1 MNTKAPADRSAEQCI
16 TTKFTHHDDEEEGGS
31 RPISRVLSWATIPLG
46 ALLPVR
52 SSSLPGSNASHAMRF
67 PIWPCF
73 GWGLPCRPCYHV
85 RGGLLPHR
93 FTLAVPGFPGLRR
106 STLCCTF
113 RRLRLAAY
121 SARPLAGI
129 PLCEARTFLPA
140 PRCAAVAWPTSRYAL
155 YVGGGDPAV

>member
-1 MNTKAPADRSAEQCI
+1 MRWQNNIAKRCAKKRQTLFRACRYVWKLFS
-16 TTKFTHHDDEEEGGS
+16 GGS

-46 ALLPVR
+46 ATLPMR

-73 GWGLPCRPCYHV
+73 GWGLPCRPCRHV

-93 FTLAVPGFPGLRR
+93 FTLAVPGYPGLGR

-113 RRLRLAAY
+113 RRLCLTAY

-129 PLCEARTFLPA
+129 LLYEARTFLS
-140 PRCAAVAWPTSRYAL
+140 VL
-155 YVGGGDPAV
+155 